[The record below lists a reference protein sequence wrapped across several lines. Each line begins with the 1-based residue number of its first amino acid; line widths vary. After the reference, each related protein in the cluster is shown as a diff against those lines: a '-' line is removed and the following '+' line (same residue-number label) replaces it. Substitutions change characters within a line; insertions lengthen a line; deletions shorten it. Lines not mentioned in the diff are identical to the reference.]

1 MLLRAQCRFL
11 SVGVRRR
18 RHQAVGLTKPRRR
31 GGGVGLQQPLGRDVS
46 CCNEGTKNFAEA
58 QHSLGPTEGFQI
70 RWGKA
75 CRVGIVSPSEI
86 FKKYVGRNP
95 HCAHMFRQACSR
107 ERRAVSTFRA
117 NAQ

>member
-11 SVGVRRR
+11 SVGVRR

-58 QHSLGPTEGFQI
+58 QHSLGPTDGFQI
-70 RWGKA
+70 RWGEA
-75 CRVGIVSPSEI
+75 CRVSIISPLKYSKKMWGEI
-86 FKKYVGRNP
+86 PKKDFYYVLLILNTYLNMGP
-95 HCAHMFRQACSR
+95 KS
-107 ERRAVSTFRA
+107 
-117 NAQ
+117 